1 MKSPESKYQFCL
13 IFPPFIAFFIITF
26 MLAPAFFNVSAY
38 AMSVTLG
45 DGVSYPAECL
55 SGAENKFKVDKNGT
69 TEIMSIADIKK
80 IDFSGSETAGGES
93 DNINGSVGG
102 GKAPAEATEKTL
114 LKKDLP
120 ADIAEILSKVPD
132 KSKFPNAGGYI
143 IKDEDIYT
151 YNSDGTH
158 KIVSHYIFKIFEDR
172 SVDGGITVNYAFERE
187 SAQILMGRTIAEDG
201 SVSNLD
207 PKEITSGDMFRGAKF
222 YSNTY
227 KILSATLPNV
237 KKGSIIEYK
246 IERNIFKPIIEGY
259 FTPVTYFASSEPAY
273 EIRLEVRMPKDKKLY
288 YIAKNFERIYDK
300 NFESIKNAA
309 NPEITQHP
317 DYTSYVFHARNVP
330 EMIMEPSMPP
340 VKDVV
345 PRVQCSAYENWD
357 KIYEWDIKNLGAN
370 MSQISDELK
379 NKTLELIKDCKTND
393 EKIAAIYHYV
403 QQEIRY
409 ISIKGDVVAGRAG
422 HPASEVFEN
431 KYGDCTDKSIL
442 MGAMLSIAGITCY
455 PAALMAGGGDWDSE
469 VAHIS
474 SNHKISFV
482 SYDSK
487 EIFLDSTSQNTRFP
501 FFRADDHGRNCL
513 VSQARRMVRSGTP
526 LSNNKL
532 RCEALIN
539 TDKSITVTGRREVD
553 GHIESVIR
561 GRNKSLKES
570 EIKDNFKRTLN
581 QVLPG
586 VELKKLEYT
595 DLMDLNKPVVEAFE
609 YQAPDA
615 VIGAGDLILFSVPGH
630 EMKFNEV
637 SLKERNYP
645 IDYAYLTNNET
656 VYNFSLPE
664 GYKVKYLP
672 AKLEIDNKYMV
683 YNAEFIKA
691 GENKVIFSDKL
702 ERKTRMVD
710 PADYQSYKDDIEKIK
725 KFGGEKVVIS
735 R

>member
-1 MKSPESKYQFCL
+1 MKLSKFKYQFYL
-13 IFPPFIAFFIITF
+13 IFSLFVVFVIITAAFFKIS
-26 MLAPAFFNVSAY
+26 AF
-38 AMSVTLG
+38 AMSVTLS
-45 DGVSYPAECL
+45 DGGVYSAQCL
-55 SGAENKFKVDKNGT
+55 SGEENKFKVDKNGT
-69 TEIMSIADIKK
+69 AEILTIADIKN
-80 IDFSGSETAGGES
+80 IDFSGSGNGGGEG
-93 DNINGSVGG
+93 DNINSGGSQ
-102 GKAPAEATEKTL
+102 AEAEGKPL
-114 LKKDLP
+114 IKKDLP
-120 ADIAEILSKVPD
+120 ADIIEILNKVPD

-158 KIVSHYIFKIFEDR
+158 KIISHYIFKIFEDR

-201 SVSNLD
+201 SVSNLNL
-207 PKEITSGDMFRGAKF
+207 KEITSGDMFRGAKF

-288 YIAKNFERIYDK
+288 WIAKNFDRIYDK
-300 NFESIKNAA
+300 NFESIKSAA
-309 NPEITQHP
+309 KPKITEHP
-317 DYTSYVFHARNVP
+317 DYASYVFHAHNVP

-403 QQEIRY
+403 QQKIRY

-422 HPASEVFEN
+422 HPAREVFEN

-442 MGAMLSIAGITCY
+442 MGAMLAIAGVTCY
-455 PAALMAGGGDWDSE
+455 PAAIMAGGGDWDSE

-474 SNHKISFV
+474 SNHKISFL

-526 LSNNKL
+526 FSNNKL
-532 RCEALIN
+532 RCGAFIN

-553 GHIESVIR
+553 GHIESSIR

-586 VELKKLEYT
+586 VELKKLDYT
-595 DLMDLNKPVVEAFE
+595 DLMDLNKPVVETFE

-656 VYNFSLPE
+656 VYNFNLPE

-672 AKLEIDNKYMV
+672 LKLEVNNKYMI
-683 YNAEFIKA
+683 YTAEFIKA

-710 PADYQSYKDDIEKIK
+710 PSDYQSYKDDIEKIK